1 MNTLSKII
9 TAFALLGSLL
19 YAAQIDRYY
28 NYVRPGTKT
37 VSPAASFDA
46 GAAKASLEPGSATIK
61 GVVMLKAQNRS
72 NTHIEQEVYL
82 FPATPYFEEFLN
94 LKKKNKKKKVIT
106 NKEFIDVKRAAMID
120 DKSGSFTFNN
130 IKPGKYFLYTEL
142 HLLGSKSGAVRTGN
156 QQWGVYNNA
165 GNRVGGY
172 TTPIYENKTWM
183 TSKINILSKE
193 VTVNES
199 QRTVNVEL

>member
-1 MNTLSKII
+1 MKTII
-9 TAFALLGSLL
+9 SSFLMLCAYYGLN
-19 YAAQIDRYY
+19 AQIDQYY
-28 NYVRPGTKT
+28 NYARPGRKT
-37 VSPAASFDA
+37 VSPVTSFDA

-61 GVVMLKAQNRS
+61 GVVMLKAQKQS
-72 NTHIEQEVYL
+72 THIKQDVYL
-82 FPATPYFEEFLN
+82 FPATAYFEEFLN

-106 NKEFIDVKRAAMID
+106 SEAFIAAKRAARID
-120 DKSGSFTFNN
+120 DENGNFIFTNV
-130 IKPGKYFLYTEL
+130 KPGKYFLYTEL
-142 HLLGSKSGAVRTGN
+142 YLLGSKSGGVRVGN

-193 VTVNES
+193 VNVNES
-199 QRTVNVEL
+199 QQTVKVEL

>member
-1 MNTLSKII
+1 MKTII
-9 TAFALLGSLL
+9 SSFLMLCAYYGLN
-19 YAAQIDRYY
+19 AQIDQYY
-28 NYVRPGTKT
+28 NYARPGTKT
-37 VSPAASFDA
+37 VSPVSSFDA

-72 NTHIEQEVYL
+72 NTNIEQEVYL

-106 NKEFIDVKRAAMID
+106 SEVFSAAKRAARID
-120 DKSGSFTFNN
+120 DENGNFIFSNV
-130 IKPGKYFLYTEL
+130 KPGKYFLYTEL
-142 HLLGSKSGAVRTGN
+142 YLLGSGSGAVRTGN

-193 VTVNES
+193 VNVNES
-199 QRTVNVEL
+199 QQTVKVEL